1 MNGRASRKGRAVSVF
16 GEEKEF
22 TFRRQEFDKIREL
35 LYQKTGIRLA
45 DSKDSMVYSR
55 LARRL
60 RALKL
65 KTFSEYLG
73 YLHSHPSEEQSFI
86 DSLTTNLTSFFRE
99 KHHFPLLKDYIHRHP
114 GPLKIWCSASST
126 GEEPYSIAMTVV
138 EAYGCFNPPVEII
151 ASDIDTTV
159 LQKAK
164 QGVYSLDNVKN
175 LSVEQK
181 KRFFHKGV
189 GANQGKVRV
198 VPELAKMVTF
208 QQINLTHNK
217 WALKGPIDVIFCRN
231 VMIYFDKPTQLEIL
245 TRMVRLMPKTGIYI
259 AGHSETFAGAGH
271 LVTPLG
277 NTIYQPVGGGR

>member
-1 MNGRASRKGRAVSVF
+1 MSVF
-16 GEEKEF
+16 KEEKEF
-22 TFRRQEFDKIREL
+22 TFRRLEFDKIREL

-65 KTFSEYLG
+65 STFSDYLH
-73 YLHSHPSEEQSFI
+73 YLHSHPTEEQSFI

-99 KHHFPLLKDYIHRHP
+99 KHHFPILKDYLRLHP
-114 GPLKIWCSASST
+114 GPVKIWCSASST

-138 EAYGCFNPPVEII
+138 EAFGRFDPPVEII

-164 QGVYSLDNVKN
+164 QGIYTLDNIKG
-175 LSVEQK
+175 LSMEQK

-189 GANQGKVRV
+189 GVNEGKVRV
-198 VPELAKMVTF
+198 VPELTKMVNF
-208 QQINLTHNK
+208 KQINLTHK
-217 WALKGPIDVIFCRN
+217 SWDLKGPFDIIFCRN

-245 TRMVRLMPKTGIYI
+245 ARMVSLMSKTGLYM
-259 AGHSETFAGAGH
+259 AGHSETFAGAEKI
-271 LVTPLG
+271 VKPLG
-277 NTIYQPVGGGR
+277 NTVYQPVSGF